1 MSEKISTSALA
12 KMRQIEAKL
21 LFADLKRAGYI
32 VRKDDHWILTEE
44 GTKYGG
50 EYVDHPKFG
59 PFIVW
64 PTNLHIELAT
74 SSGRTYSATQLG
86 EKLKLNAKRMNQ
98 LLSELGWISKSDEG
112 WSLTEAGIRA
122 GGHLR
127 VDKES
132 NHTFVVWHDIV
143 LRNKRLKQSVIEF
156 LGQDAESHSTDKS
169 LSSFRQKFEAK
180 HRTLDG
186 HYVIVLRNKRLKQ
199 SVIEFLGQDAESHST
214 DKSLSNFRQKFEAK
228 HRTLDGHYVRS
239 KGELLI
245 DNWLYLA
252 GVVHAYERQLP
263 IAQDVT
269 SDFYLPSGKV
279 YLQFWGS
286 DTGEMSESEQEKIR
300 AVYKQHNFNLIE
312 VEASEVDRLD
322 EVLPKRLRQFGIQ
335 AY

>member
-1 MSEKISTSALA
+1 VSEKISTSALA
-12 KMRQIEAKL
+12 KMRQTEAKL

-32 VRKDDHWILTEE
+32 VRQDEKWILTEE
-44 GTKYGG
+44 GAKFGG

-59 PFIVW
+59 QFIVW
-64 PTNLHIELAT
+64 PTNLHIELAAT
-74 SSGRTYSATQLG
+74 SGKTYSATQLG

-98 LLSELGWISKSDEG
+98 LLSELGWISKSEEG

-122 GGHLR
+122 GGQQR
-127 VDKES
+127 TDKES
-132 NHTFVVWHDIV
+132 QNTFVVWHDVV

-169 LSSFRQKFEAK
+169 FSS
-180 HRTLDG
+180 
-186 HYVIVLRNKRLKQ
+186 
-199 SVIEFLGQDAESHST
+199 
-214 DKSLSNFRQKFEAK
+214 FRQKFEAK

-263 IAQDVT
+263 IDQDVT
-269 SDFYLPSGKV
+269 SDFYLPGGKV

-286 DTGEMSESEQEKIR
+286 DFGEMLEAEREKIR
-300 AVYKQHNFNLIE
+300 AVYEQHNFNLIE
-312 VEASEVDRLD
+312 VELSELDKLD

>member
-74 SSGRTYSATQLG
+74 SSGKTYSATQLG

-98 LLSELGWISKSDEG
+98 LLSELGWINKSDEG

-132 NHTFVVWHDIV
+132 NHTFVVWHD
-143 LRNKRLKQSVIEF
+143 
-156 LGQDAESHSTDKS
+156 
-169 LSSFRQKFEAK
+169 
-180 HRTLDG
+180 
-186 HYVIVLRNKRLKQ
+186 IVLRNKRLKQ

-300 AVYKQHNFNLIE
+300 AVYKNHNFNLIE

>member
-21 LFADLKRAGYI
+21 LFSDLKRAGYI

-74 SSGRTYSATQLG
+74 SSGKTYSATQLG

-132 NHTFVVWHDIV
+132 NHTFVVWHD
-143 LRNKRLKQSVIEF
+143 
-156 LGQDAESHSTDKS
+156 
-169 LSSFRQKFEAK
+169 
-180 HRTLDG
+180 
-186 HYVIVLRNKRLKQ
+186 IVLRNKRLKQ

-312 VEASEVDRLD
+312 VEPSEVDRLD

>member
-74 SSGRTYSATQLG
+74 SSGKTYSATQLG

-132 NHTFVVWHDIV
+132 NHTFVVWHD
-143 LRNKRLKQSVIEF
+143 
-156 LGQDAESHSTDKS
+156 
-169 LSSFRQKFEAK
+169 
-180 HRTLDG
+180 
-186 HYVIVLRNKRLKQ
+186 IVLRNKRLKQ

-286 DTGEMSESEQEKIR
+286 DTGEMSEAEQEKIR

>member
-12 KMRQIEAKL
+12 KMRKVEAKL

-32 VRKDDHWILTEE
+32 VRQDEKWILTEE
-44 GTKYGG
+44 GGAKFGG

-59 PFIVW
+59 QFIVW
-64 PTNLHIELAT
+64 PTNLHIELT
-74 SSGRTYSATQLG
+74 PSSGKTLSATQLG

-98 LLSELGWISKSDEG
+98 LLSELGWLTKSEEG
-112 WSLTEAGIRA
+112 WSVTEAGVRA
-122 GGHLR
+122 GGQQR
-127 VDKES
+127 TDKETQ
-132 NHTFVVWHDIV
+132 NTFVVWHDVV

-169 LSSFRQKFEAK
+169 YSS
-180 HRTLDG
+180 
-186 HYVIVLRNKRLKQ
+186 
-199 SVIEFLGQDAESHST
+199 
-214 DKSLSNFRQKFEAK
+214 FRQKFEAK

-263 IAQDVT
+263 IDQDVT
-269 SDFYLPSGKV
+269 SDFYLPGGKV
-279 YLQFWGS
+279 YLQFWGGS
-286 DTGEMSESEQEKIR
+286 DDGGEMAQADRETIR
-300 AVYKQHNFNLIE
+300 TVYKQHHFNLIE
-312 VEASEVDRLD
+312 VEPSELDKLD
-322 EVLPKRLRQFGIQ
+322 EVLPKRLRQFGIK

>member
-32 VRKDDHWILTEE
+32 VRQDEKWILTEE
-44 GTKYGG
+44 GAKFGG

-59 PFIVW
+59 QFIVW
-64 PTNLHIELAT
+64 PTNLHIELAAT
-74 SSGRTYSATQLG
+74 SGKTYSATQLG

-98 LLSELGWISKSDEG
+98 LLSELGWISKSEEG

-122 GGHLR
+122 GGQQR
-127 VDKES
+127 TDKES
-132 NHTFVVWHDIV
+132 QNTFVVWHDVV

-169 LSSFRQKFEAK
+169 FSS
-180 HRTLDG
+180 
-186 HYVIVLRNKRLKQ
+186 
-199 SVIEFLGQDAESHST
+199 
-214 DKSLSNFRQKFEAK
+214 FRQKFEAK

-263 IAQDVT
+263 IDQDVT
-269 SDFYLPSGKV
+269 SDFYLPGGKV

-286 DTGEMSESEQEKIR
+286 DTGEMLEAEREKIR
-300 AVYKQHNFNLIE
+300 AVYEQHNFNLIE
-312 VEASEVDRLD
+312 VEPSELDKLD
-322 EVLPKRLRQFGIQ
+322 EALPKRLRQFGIQ

>member
-12 KMRQIEAKL
+12 KMRKVEAKL

-32 VRKDDHWILTEE
+32 VHQDEKWILTEE
-44 GTKYGG
+44 GAKFGG

-59 PFIVW
+59 QFIVW
-64 PTNLHIELAT
+64 PTNLHIELT
-74 SSGRTYSATQLG
+74 PSSGKTLSATQLG

-98 LLSELGWISKSDEG
+98 LLSELGWLTKSEEG
-112 WSLTEAGIRA
+112 WSVTEAGVRA
-122 GGHLR
+122 GGQQR
-127 VDKES
+127 TDKETQ
-132 NHTFVVWHDIV
+132 NTFVVWHDVV
-143 LRNKRLKQSVIEF
+143 LRNKRLKQPVIEF

-169 LSSFRQKFEAK
+169 YSS
-180 HRTLDG
+180 
-186 HYVIVLRNKRLKQ
+186 
-199 SVIEFLGQDAESHST
+199 
-214 DKSLSNFRQKFEAK
+214 FRQKFEAK

-263 IAQDVT
+263 IDQDVT
-269 SDFYLPSGKV
+269 SDFYLPGGKV

-286 DTGEMSESEQEKIR
+286 DDGEMAQADRETIRTVYEQ
-300 AVYKQHNFNLIE
+300 HHFNLIE
-312 VEASEVDRLD
+312 VEPSELDKLD
-322 EVLPKRLRQFGIQ
+322 EVLPKRLRQFGIK

>member
-74 SSGRTYSATQLG
+74 SSGKTYSATQLG

-132 NHTFVVWHDIV
+132 NHTFVVWHD
-143 LRNKRLKQSVIEF
+143 
-156 LGQDAESHSTDKS
+156 
-169 LSSFRQKFEAK
+169 
-180 HRTLDG
+180 
-186 HYVIVLRNKRLKQ
+186 IVLRNKRLKQ

-300 AVYKQHNFNLIE
+300 AVYKQHSFNLIE

>member
-32 VRKDDHWILTEE
+32 VRKGDHWILTEE

-74 SSGRTYSATQLG
+74 SSGKTYSATQLG

-132 NHTFVVWHDIV
+132 NHTFVVWHD
-143 LRNKRLKQSVIEF
+143 
-156 LGQDAESHSTDKS
+156 
-169 LSSFRQKFEAK
+169 
-180 HRTLDG
+180 
-186 HYVIVLRNKRLKQ
+186 IVLRNKRLKQ

-300 AVYKQHNFNLIE
+300 AVYKQHSFNLIE

>member
-12 KMRQIEAKL
+12 KMRKVEAKL

-32 VRKDDHWILTEE
+32 VRQDEKWILTEE
-44 GTKYGG
+44 GAKFGG

-59 PFIVW
+59 QFIVW
-64 PTNLHIELAT
+64 PTNLHIELT
-74 SSGRTYSATQLG
+74 SSSGKTLSATLLG

-98 LLSELGWISKSDEG
+98 LLSELGWIAKSEEG
-112 WSLTEAGIRA
+112 WRVTEAGIRA
-122 GGHLR
+122 GGQQR
-127 VDKES
+127 TDKETQ
-132 NHTFVVWHDIV
+132 NTFVVWHDVV
-143 LRNKRLKQSVIEF
+143 LRNKHLKQSVIEF

-169 LSSFRQKFEAK
+169 YSS
-180 HRTLDG
+180 
-186 HYVIVLRNKRLKQ
+186 
-199 SVIEFLGQDAESHST
+199 
-214 DKSLSNFRQKFEAK
+214 FRQKFEAK

-263 IAQDVT
+263 IDQDVT
-269 SDFYLPSGKV
+269 SDFYLPGGKV

-286 DTGEMSESEQEKIR
+286 DTGEMAEADRETIRTVYEQ
-300 AVYKQHNFNLIE
+300 HHFNLIE
-312 VEASEVDRLD
+312 VEPSELDKLD
-322 EVLPKRLRQFGIQ
+322 EVLPKRLRQFGIK

>member
-74 SSGRTYSATQLG
+74 SSGKTYSATQLG

-143 LRNKRLKQSVIEF
+143 LRNKRL
-156 LGQDAESHSTDKS
+156 
-169 LSSFRQKFEAK
+169 R
-180 HRTLDG
+180 
-186 HYVIVLRNKRLKQ
+186 Q

>member
-32 VRKDDHWILTEE
+32 ARQDEKWILTEE
-44 GTKYGG
+44 GAKFGG

-59 PFIVW
+59 QFIVW
-64 PTNLHIELAT
+64 PTNLHIELAAT
-74 SSGRTYSATQLG
+74 SGKTYSATQLG

-98 LLSELGWISKSDEG
+98 LLSELGWISKSEEG

-122 GGHLR
+122 GGQQR
-127 VDKES
+127 TDKKS
-132 NHTFVVWHDIV
+132 QNTFVVWHDVV

-169 LSSFRQKFEAK
+169 FSS
-180 HRTLDG
+180 
-186 HYVIVLRNKRLKQ
+186 
-199 SVIEFLGQDAESHST
+199 
-214 DKSLSNFRQKFEAK
+214 FRQKFEAK

-263 IAQDVT
+263 IDQDVT
-269 SDFYLPSGKV
+269 SDFYLPGGKV

-286 DTGEMSESEQEKIR
+286 DSGEMLEAEREKIR
-300 AVYKQHNFNLIE
+300 AVYEQHNFNLIE
-312 VEASEVDRLD
+312 VEPSELDKLD

>member
-74 SSGRTYSATQLG
+74 SSGKTYSATQLG

-132 NHTFVVWHDIV
+132 NHTFVVWHD
-143 LRNKRLKQSVIEF
+143 
-156 LGQDAESHSTDKS
+156 
-169 LSSFRQKFEAK
+169 
-180 HRTLDG
+180 
-186 HYVIVLRNKRLKQ
+186 IVLRNKRLKQ

-300 AVYKQHNFNLIE
+300 GVYKNHNFNLIE

>member
-12 KMRQIEAKL
+12 KMRKVEAKL

-32 VRKDDHWILTEE
+32 VRQDEKWILTEE
-44 GTKYGG
+44 GAKFGG

-59 PFIVW
+59 QFIVW
-64 PTNLHIELAT
+64 PTNLHIELT
-74 SSGRTYSATQLG
+74 SSSGKTLSATQLG

-98 LLSELGWISKSDEG
+98 LLSELGWIAKSEEG
-112 WSLTEAGIRA
+112 WRVTEAGIRA
-122 GGHLR
+122 GGQQR
-127 VDKES
+127 TDKETQ
-132 NHTFVVWHDIV
+132 NTFVVWHDVV

-169 LSSFRQKFEAK
+169 YSS
-180 HRTLDG
+180 
-186 HYVIVLRNKRLKQ
+186 
-199 SVIEFLGQDAESHST
+199 
-214 DKSLSNFRQKFEAK
+214 FRQKFEAK

-263 IAQDVT
+263 IDQDVT
-269 SDFYLPSGKV
+269 SDFYLPGGKV

-286 DTGEMSESEQEKIR
+286 DTGEMAEADRETIRTVYEQ
-300 AVYKQHNFNLIE
+300 HHFNLIE
-312 VEASEVDRLD
+312 VEPSELDKLD
-322 EVLPKRLRQFGIQ
+322 EVLPKRLRQFGIK

>member
-12 KMRQIEAKL
+12 KMRKVEAKL

-32 VRKDDHWILTEE
+32 VRQDEKWILTEE
-44 GTKYGG
+44 GAKFGG
-50 EYVDHPKFG
+50 EYVDHPQFG
-59 PFIVW
+59 QFIVW
-64 PTNLHIELAT
+64 PTNLHIELT
-74 SSGRTYSATQLG
+74 SSSGKTLSATQLG

-98 LLSELGWISKSDEG
+98 LLSELGWIAKSEEG
-112 WSLTEAGIRA
+112 WSVTEAGIRA
-122 GGHLR
+122 GGQQR
-127 VDKES
+127 TDKETQ
-132 NHTFVVWHDIV
+132 NTFVVWHDVV

-169 LSSFRQKFEAK
+169 YSS
-180 HRTLDG
+180 
-186 HYVIVLRNKRLKQ
+186 
-199 SVIEFLGQDAESHST
+199 
-214 DKSLSNFRQKFEAK
+214 FRQKFEAK

-263 IAQDVT
+263 IDQDVT
-269 SDFYLPSGKV
+269 SDFYLPGGKV

-286 DTGEMSESEQEKIR
+286 DTGEMAEADRETIRTVYEQ
-300 AVYKQHNFNLIE
+300 HHFNLIE
-312 VEASEVDRLD
+312 VEPSELDKLD
-322 EVLPKRLRQFGIQ
+322 EVLPKRLRQFGIK

>member
-12 KMRQIEAKL
+12 KMRKVEAKL

-32 VRKDDHWILTEE
+32 VRQDEKWILTEE
-44 GTKYGG
+44 GAKFGG

-59 PFIVW
+59 QFIVW
-64 PTNLHIELAT
+64 PTNLHIELT
-74 SSGRTYSATQLG
+74 SSSGKTLSATLLG

-98 LLSELGWISKSDEG
+98 LLSELGWIAKSEEG
-112 WSLTEAGIRA
+112 WRVTEAGICA
-122 GGHLR
+122 GGQQR
-127 VDKES
+127 TDKETQ
-132 NHTFVVWHDIV
+132 NTFVVWHDVV
-143 LRNKRLKQSVIEF
+143 LRNKHLKQSVIEF

-169 LSSFRQKFEAK
+169 YSS
-180 HRTLDG
+180 
-186 HYVIVLRNKRLKQ
+186 
-199 SVIEFLGQDAESHST
+199 
-214 DKSLSNFRQKFEAK
+214 FRQKFEAK

-263 IAQDVT
+263 IDQDVT
-269 SDFYLPSGKV
+269 SDFYLPGGKV

-286 DTGEMSESEQEKIR
+286 DTGEMAEADRETIRTVYEQ
-300 AVYKQHNFNLIE
+300 HHFNLIE
-312 VEASEVDRLD
+312 VEPSELDKLD
-322 EVLPKRLRQFGIQ
+322 EVLPKRLRQFGIK

>member
-74 SSGRTYSATQLG
+74 SSGKTYSATQLG

-132 NHTFVVWHDIV
+132 NHTFVVWHD
-143 LRNKRLKQSVIEF
+143 
-156 LGQDAESHSTDKS
+156 
-169 LSSFRQKFEAK
+169 
-180 HRTLDG
+180 
-186 HYVIVLRNKRLKQ
+186 IVLRNKRLKQ

-300 AVYKQHNFNLIE
+300 AVYKNHNFNLIE

>member
-32 VRKDDHWILTEE
+32 VRQHEKWILTEE
-44 GTKYGG
+44 GAKFGG

-59 PFIVW
+59 QFIVW
-64 PTNLHIELAT
+64 PTNLHIELAAT
-74 SSGRTYSATQLG
+74 SGKTYSATQLG

-98 LLSELGWISKSDEG
+98 LLSELGWISKSEEG

-122 GGHLR
+122 GGQQR
-127 VDKES
+127 TDQES
-132 NHTFVVWHDIV
+132 QNTFVVWHDVV

-186 HYVIVLRNKRLKQ
+186 HYV
-199 SVIEFLGQDAESHST
+199 
-214 DKSLSNFRQKFEAK
+214 
-228 HRTLDGHYVRS
+228 RS

-263 IAQDVT
+263 IDQDVT
-269 SDFYLPSGKV
+269 SDFYLPGGKV

-286 DTGEMSESEQEKIR
+286 DSGEMLEAEREKIR
-300 AVYKQHNFNLIE
+300 AVYEQHNFNLIE
-312 VEASEVDRLD
+312 VEPSELDKLD

>member
-32 VRKDDHWILTEE
+32 VRQDEKWILTEE
-44 GTKYGG
+44 GAKFGG

-59 PFIVW
+59 QFIVW
-64 PTNLHIELAT
+64 PTNLHIELAAT
-74 SSGRTYSATQLG
+74 SGKTYSATQLG
-86 EKLKLNAKRMNQ
+86 EKLKLNAKRINQ
-98 LLSELGWISKSDEG
+98 LLSELGWISKSEEG

-122 GGHLR
+122 GGQQR
-127 VDKES
+127 TDKES
-132 NHTFVVWHDIV
+132 QNTFVVWHDVV

-169 LSSFRQKFEAK
+169 FSS
-180 HRTLDG
+180 
-186 HYVIVLRNKRLKQ
+186 
-199 SVIEFLGQDAESHST
+199 
-214 DKSLSNFRQKFEAK
+214 FRQKFEAK

-263 IAQDVT
+263 IDQDVT
-269 SDFYLPSGKV
+269 SDFYLPGGKV

-286 DTGEMSESEQEKIR
+286 DSGEMLEAEREKIR
-300 AVYKQHNFNLIE
+300 AVYEQHSFNLIE
-312 VEASEVDRLD
+312 VEPSELDQLD